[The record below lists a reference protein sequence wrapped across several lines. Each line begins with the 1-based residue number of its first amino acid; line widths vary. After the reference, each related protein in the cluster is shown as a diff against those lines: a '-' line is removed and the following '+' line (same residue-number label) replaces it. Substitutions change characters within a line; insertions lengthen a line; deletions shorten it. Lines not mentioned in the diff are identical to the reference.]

1 MNNERTIVLNNIA
14 TQPIGLKDTQGRTY
28 RLGVGAKV
36 RISEVSLQDI
46 LDYPAS
52 RIIFNEGMANI
63 TNVTKETLYK
73 MGLTEDEIN
82 KFAPE
87 AITEA
92 EPKEIEEIVEEKEE
106 EIKEEPKAAAV
117 KKSTTTA
124 KKTTAKRTT
133 TKKTT
138 TKK

>member
-92 EPKEIEEIVEEKEE
+92 EPEEIEETVEEKEE
-106 EIKEEPKAAAV
+106 EIKEEPA
-117 KKSTTTA
+117 TTE
-124 KKTTAKRTT
+124 TTEE
-133 TKKTT
+133 
-138 TKK
+138 